1 MSMNY
6 VCGQNGS
13 CNSSLFYGNY
23 NRIHVISER
32 LVENAYFFNCVTSCD
47 ISVNKYST
55 RYLFIVFNLTCTILL
70 FKTKTIIIIFDKRR
84 LNETKYYLRDL

>member
-6 VCGQNGS
+6 VCSQNGS

-32 LVENAYFFNCVTSCD
+32 LVENAYFFNGTSCD

-55 RYLFIVFNLTCTILL
+55 RYLFIVFNLTRSILF

-84 LNETKYYLRDL
+84 LNETKYHL

>member
-32 LVENAYFFNCVTSCD
+32 LVENAYFLNGTSCD

-55 RYLFIVFNLTCTILL
+55 RYLFIVFNLTRTILF

>member
-32 LVENAYFFNCVTSCD
+32 LVENAYFFNGTSSD

-55 RYLFIVFNLTCTILL
+55 RYLFIVFNLTRTILF

-84 LNETKYYLRDL
+84 LNERKYYLRDL

>member
-32 LVENAYFFNCVTSCD
+32 LVENAYFFNGTSCD

-55 RYLFIVFNLTCTILL
+55 RYLFILFNLTR
-70 FKTKTIIIIFDKRR
+70 F
-84 LNETKYYLRDL
+84 